1 MFCCEKKRNKK
12 LARDLGQ
19 GKKIINKSIDSHNF
33 CKKKSH
39 DTRGKKIVNFV
50 SDPRA
55 STTPGTHALANN
67 RRFPPFKT
75 KERNQHASSVGIECL
90 TIEFDQEQIFGTD
103 ETFFK
108 IFFKESR
115 ACEPVCVRYL
125 RYYVSSVFH
134 ATCIFF
140 SFQRRFH
147 VCFQFE
153 YFLSSFAYRLLSDG
167 CGRSMQ
173 ICLVH
178 TSGRVRSKI
187 ETCDNMNKINTMRR
201 FETPKS
207 RAPGKLNKTMKNSNR
222 Y

>member
-1 MFCCEKKRNKK
+1 MFDNRIRPRTNLWHIRN
-12 LARDLGQ
+12 
-19 GKKIINKSIDSHNF
+19 
-33 CKKKSH
+33 
-39 DTRGKKIVNFV
+39 
-50 SDPRA
+50 
-55 STTPGTHALANN
+55 
-67 RRFPPFKT
+67 
-75 KERNQHASSVGIECL
+75 
-90 TIEFDQEQIFGTD
+90 
-103 ETFFK
+103 FFK
-108 IFFKESR
+108 NCFKESR
-115 ACEPVCVRYL
+115 ACVPVCVRYL

-134 ATCIFF
+134 ATCILFF